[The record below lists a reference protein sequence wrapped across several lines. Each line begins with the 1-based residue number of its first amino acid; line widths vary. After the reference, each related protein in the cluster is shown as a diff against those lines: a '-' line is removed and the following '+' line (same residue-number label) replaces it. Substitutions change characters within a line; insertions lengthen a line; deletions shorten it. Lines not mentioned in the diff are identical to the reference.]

1 MKRTL
6 FWVLFLTALLGISSM
21 WAQNTLVVGIGQ
33 TYTTIQSAINAA
45 VDGDQIQVQDGT
57 YTENVKVNKNISLT
71 SVNGAATTIIDGL
84 NSGGGTG
91 TINLTSGRN
100 GVVIGTIGHG
110 FTVKGID
117 GPPGVEFA
125 AIYLTGAQTNISIEG
140 NIIEARGDAALM
152 GEYNAAN
159 TNIVINGNEITG
171 KTFVGDNP
179 GGVGFGAQYS
189 LPNVPR
195 QLVVFGGGAGTT
207 NTQSFTFTNNILSGI
222 CGGMSITDNNGN
234 PIDPTPQ
241 GNTLASLEFAGTNN
255 IIAGNTFSGSTTRYA
270 EALRMRGPGDYT
282 ITGNTFNGSYP
293 VTMTAQTSNPSIGLD
308 RIQNALPPA
317 NTFDKYVVVNSGTA
331 LAVPAIFPTIQAAI
345 DAATPGDVIQ
355 VAEGT
360 YNETVTINKGVSV
373 LGAGTANTIIDPVSD
388 TASFVVRI
396 NTTSGNVKLD
406 GFTIRNSTTE
416 EIGTTKVALGSGS
429 TGAMVEISNNVII
442 GGYDS
447 ATGVYTDFGFGFWSS
462 NCASDLIFHHNNISH
477 CYDNPVGLERHRGAS
492 EISYNTISECAP
504 FPAIWFMTEK
514 SGSEAPE
521 MYEITARQ
529 YIHHNTITTGTGIG
543 MAAPYGGHYN
553 QYLGG
558 KYTDVEISYNN
569 ISNLSA
575 TGKGIQLEA
584 DGDNGGF
591 YNPVIA
597 NNTITGALGLPS
609 TSARGIRILG
619 NVFNADINNN
629 TISGVYRGIW
639 QSYSWGQPGI
649 PGPSGNTLRNNSITD
664 CAIGV
669 ENQYSTTAAVLDAK
683 ENWWGDASGPLDD
696 DSINPDPQADNP
708 DGLGTKVSGY
718 VSYDPWW
725 ANAEMTELGSNNYIA
740 GNTYTFTVHAP
751 NSEDGAKA
759 YLWGF
764 YTKIGGGWANT
775 TYGTGYF
782 SGGYAT
788 VNYTV
793 PLDYKKDFYWEVIAY
808 QSPNSQVR
816 CKRWNT
822 AGPWSQ
828 FDTYLLDGQTIEMET
843 YRFDEFEMDRETA
856 SFKMLANGVV
866 PTTVDAATVE
876 VIVPWSGDIND
887 YDNSVYNHD
896 TVFCKKGLL
905 PSYAANL
912 GYEVQVVASNPS
924 SPMFQEIRITKPS
937 VGYDV
942 TLFGFRIPTGDD
954 PLGYMWWT
962 TFYIEPVQNM
972 VMNYDPV
979 TGICSGSF
987 SAPLEYYQQYFIQ
1000 PVAEIYVDTNLKYYY
1015 TPGSMDLI
1023 LSGGMLTPIRNVTTG
1038 AYYETIQAA
1047 IDTAEANH
1055 VIEVQ
1060 PGTYVEQLHVTTEN
1074 LTIRGAGTDPV
1085 VIQSPEVLPLSFT
1098 TSAANKP
1105 VVFVDGVQE
1114 FTLKN
1119 VIVDGGNKGNANYRF
1134 NGVAFWNAGGTLEDV
1149 DVINI
1154 MNDPFSGAQ
1163 HGVGVFAYNN
1173 TTGPFN
1179 IKLDHVDVTD
1189 FQKTGVVLTGN
1200 GGNLT
1205 VDLDNVTVTG
1215 QGLTDIIAQNGIDIS
1230 SVTGS
1235 VTNCS
1240 VTGVDWIWPGTG
1252 THWTA
1257 SGIILQNT
1265 TDLVV
1270 SNATLTGC
1278 ETSFYAKE
1286 NLGLEISGCV
1296 IDGATEI
1303 AVLDYGGIDS
1313 VIDGN
1318 TITNS
1323 SSGIYCY
1330 LTESASISN
1339 NEIEGSEYALI
1350 LEEIDSVSSEITVTG
1365 NEFSNNY
1372 IHVYNSGDEPDVNT
1386 LIPTNTY
1393 APTYFIVDQTIYGN
1407 GTVLY
1412 VDALLEVIQDNVQQT
1427 YSVKAS
1433 YAGNLRGFD
1442 VMLIIPK
1449 ADFATAPTN
1458 FVMGSAFTS
1467 PLYVV
1472 DQSTDTEWIYVVT
1485 GAFLG
1490 AGSVTGENVTLFTFD
1505 TTSTANYNNVPD
1517 GCYIQLPLGEV
1528 TLRDENNQPIECF
1541 DTLDKWILI
1550 DNIPPTPVVWEDEI
1564 TALLHPC
1571 RTTPNANN
1579 SIDLMWTNPEG
1590 AKKIQIWTL
1599 SYGDAGTGYTHY
1611 PEYDDHSEP
1620 SLAAPDPLLGS
1631 PQNGWVKFAEIDPP
1645 ETFPYTLTGMERGY
1659 YYITLFAVDEA
1670 DNISAAPDAPFHRES
1685 ISYWPGDVNEDGKV
1699 MDDDIG
1705 LLGAVWG
1712 FNSSNEAWN
1721 NVIDVGPSTD
1731 YARRSRP
1738 IPDNR
1743 INIED
1748 LMMFAMNYYNTH
1760 YEDNHRN
1767 FPELNPVMVMM
1778 ATQNNGGQIVVNLE
1792 LSGNN
1797 GFLKGLNMPIAYGSG
1812 LQLVS
1817 IEQGNIWPEASLLLH
1832 TNAEGLVEVSCAT
1845 LGQNALEGDGNI
1857 ATLVFNVV
1865 GSDTEIT
1872 LQPMIARSW
1881 DNHDIAITYDY
1892 TANEDLVNVI
1902 PLESYLS
1909 SNFPNPFN
1917 PSTTIQYGL
1926 KEASSV
1932 RINVYNSR
1940 GQLVRTL
1947 INESKAAGTYRVV
1960 WDGKDSNNRSVSSG
1974 IYYFRMEAQ
1983 DYVKTNKGLLIK

>member
-179 GGVGFGAQYS
+179 GGIGFGAQYS

-331 LAVPAIFPTIQAAI
+331 LAVPAIFPTIQAGVN
-345 DAATPGDVIQ
+345 AATAGNVVVVSAGTYIEDVIIDKPLTLQ
-355 VAEGT
+355 GANANIAYGAPERGAESIILPASSAQTPVRLTPTGVAPD
-360 YNETVTINKGVSV
+360 NVTINGFEITAPNSNYAISCGDKGSSYLNIVYNYIHHI
-373 LGAGTANTIIDPVSD
+373 GTE
-388 TASFVVRI
+388 RG
-396 NTTSGNVKLD
+396 SGNVYAIAYRCSEL
-406 GFTIRNSTTE
+406 NQ
-416 EIGTTKVALGSGS
+416 
-429 TGAMVEISNNVII
+429 
-442 GGYDS
+442 
-447 ATGVYTDFGFGFWSS
+447 TD
-462 NCASDLIFHHNNISH
+462 INISH
-477 CYDNPVGLERHRGAS
+477 NYIDYVLNSTSSAQKSSAGIWIGQS
-492 EISYNTISECAP
+492 
-504 FPAIWFMTEK
+504 PATGTYSNVIVE
-514 SGSEAPE
+514 
-521 MYEITARQ
+521 
-529 YIHHNTITTGTGIG
+529 HNTIKHIESYNGSVFGTDGLNSSGINIGCGWKSTGYLNNPIFRHNVISDLTGSVVYGIALQGNTPGANIYSNTFDNITTLTTPEHAAALCVFQNAGQSTNNGTGIS
-543 MAAPYGGHYN
+543 AHENSFTNVHYG
-553 QYLGG
+553 
-558 KYTDVEISYNN
+558 
-569 ISNLSA
+569 
-575 TGKGIQLEA
+575 
-584 DGDNGGF
+584 
-591 YNPVIA
+591 IA
-597 NNTITGALGLPS
+597 NLTT
-609 TSARGIRILG
+609 
-619 NVFNADINNN
+619 NVVDG
-629 TISGVYRGIW
+629 T
-639 QSYSWGQPGI
+639 Q
-649 PGPSGNTLRNNSITD
+649 
-664 CAIGV
+664 
-669 ENQYSTTAAVLDAK
+669 
-683 ENWWGDASGPLDD
+683 NWWGDASGPLDD
-696 DSINPDPQADNP
+696 DSLNPDPEDDNP
-708 DGLGTKVSGY
+708 NGLGVRASGY
-718 VSYDPWW
+718 VTYDPWW
-725 ANAEMTELGSNNYIA
+725 ANAEMTVLGSNKYLA
-740 GNTYTFTVHAP
+740 GHTYTFTVHAP
-751 NSEDGAKA
+751 NSEDGATA

-775 TYGTGYF
+775 TYGTGVF
-782 SGGYAT
+782 SNGYAT
-788 VNYTV
+788 VTYTV
-793 PLDYKKDFYWEVIAY
+793 PQDYQKDFYWEVIAY
-808 QSPNSQVR
+808 QSTNSQVR

-828 FDTYLLDGQTIEMET
+828 FDTYMLNGQTIEMET

-856 SFKMLANGVV
+856 SFKMLANGVI
-866 PTTVDAATVE
+866 PNTVDAATVE

-887 YDNSVYNHD
+887 YDNSVYNND

-905 PSYAANL
+905 PTYAANL

-962 TFYIEPVQNM
+962 TFYIAPVQNM

-1047 IDTAEANH
+1047 IDAAEANH

-1060 PGTYVEQLHVTTEN
+1060 SGTYVEQLHVTTEN

-1085 VIQSPEVLPLSFT
+1085 VIQSPDVLPLSFT

-1173 TTGPFN
+1173 TTGSFN

-1230 SVTGS
+1230 SATGS

-1265 TDLVV
+1265 ADLVV
-1270 SNATLTGC
+1270 SNATLTAC
-1278 ETSFYAKE
+1278 ETSIYAL
-1286 NLGLEISGCV
+1286 NNSGLEISGCEL
-1296 IDGATEI
+1296 DGATEI

-1330 LTESASISN
+1330 LTESALINN
-1339 NEIEGSEYALI
+1339 NEIAGSEYALI

-1412 VDALLEVIQDNVQQT
+1412 VDAPLEVIQDNVQQT

-1832 TNAEGLVEVSCAT
+1832 TNAEGLVEISCAT

-1902 PLESYLS
+1902 PLESYLG

>member
-21 WAQNTLVVGIGQ
+21 WAA
-33 TYTTIQSAINAA
+33 TIN
-45 VDGDQIQVQDGT
+45 VPGDQ
-57 YTENVKVNKNISLT
+57 
-71 SVNGAATTIIDGL
+71 
-84 NSGGGTG
+84 
-91 TINLTSGRN
+91 
-100 GVVIGTIGHG
+100 
-110 FTVKGID
+110 
-117 GPPGVEFA
+117 
-125 AIYLTGAQTNISIEG
+125 
-140 NIIEARGDAALM
+140 
-152 GEYNAAN
+152 
-159 TNIVINGNEITG
+159 
-171 KTFVGDNP
+171 
-179 GGVGFGAQYS
+179 
-189 LPNVPR
+189 
-195 QLVVFGGGAGTT
+195 
-207 NTQSFTFTNNILSGI
+207 
-222 CGGMSITDNNGN
+222 
-234 PIDPTPQ
+234 
-241 GNTLASLEFAGTNN
+241 
-255 IIAGNTFSGSTTRYA
+255 
-270 EALRMRGPGDYT
+270 
-282 ITGNTFNGSYP
+282 
-293 VTMTAQTSNPSIGLD
+293 
-308 RIQNALPPA
+308 
-317 NTFDKYVVVNSGTA
+317 
-331 LAVPAIFPTIQAAI
+331 PTIQAAI
-345 DAATPGDVIQ
+345 DAANSGDVIQ
-355 VAEGT
+355 VANGTYPATTTLFIDKSLSIIGESESGVVIDVTAATSYGIHIKASGVTLQNFTVLPNPNSNDHYCIKANPATLPVIYENLTLDHITISGSRRSAFDVHGYNNVVLSNLTATGTTRGVGVAIAGCHNVDMSNITTSGNAWGGVAIYVSKPQYINRGSDNVNFDFANSTLADGIYAEDEEGLVNTNIHILNYTYGINNNYATNPPKNIAFYIEGTLADALNLGAGFNTKYNNAMSYVWANANPIENYHVGPGMAIQAAINAATPGDVINVAAGT

-373 LGAGTANTIIDPVSD
+373 LGAGAANTIIDPVSD

-462 NCASDLIFHHNNISH
+462 NCASDLFFHHNNISH

-492 EISYNTISECAP
+492 EISYNTISDCAP

-597 NNTITGALGLPS
+597 NNTLTGASGLPS

-669 ENQYSTTAAVLDAK
+669 DNQYSTTAAVLDAK

-725 ANAEMTELGSNNYIA
+725 ADAEMTELGSNKYLA
-740 GNTYTFTVHAP
+740 GHTYTFTVHAP
-751 NSEDGAKA
+751 NSEDGATA

-775 TYGTGYF
+775 TYGTGVF
-782 SGGYAT
+782 SNGYAT
-788 VNYTV
+788 VTYTV
-793 PLDYKKDFYWEVIAY
+793 PQDYQKDFYWEVIAY
-808 QSPNSQVR
+808 QSTNSQVR

-828 FDTYLLDGQTIEMET
+828 FDTYMLNGQTIEMET

-856 SFKMLANGVV
+856 SFKMLANGVI
-866 PTTVDAATVE
+866 PNTVDAATVE

-887 YDNSVYNHD
+887 YDNSVYNND

-905 PSYAANL
+905 PTYAANL

-962 TFYIEPVQNM
+962 TFYIAPVQNM

-1047 IDTAEANH
+1047 IDAAEANH

-1074 LTIRGAGTDPV
+1074 LTIRGVGTDPV
-1085 VIQSPEVLPLSFT
+1085 VIQSPEVLPLSFGI
-1098 TSAANKP
+1098 SAVNKP
-1105 VVFVDGVQE
+1105 IVFVDGVSN
-1114 FTLKN
+1114 FTLTG
-1119 VIVDGGNKGNANYRF
+1119 VTVDGNCLGNANNRF
-1134 NGVAFWNAGGTLEDV
+1134 YGVVFWDAGGTLEDV
-1149 DVINI
+1149 HVTNI
-1154 MNDPFSGAQ
+1154 MDNPFSGEQ
-1163 HGVGVFAYNN
+1163 HGIGVYAYNITPLEN
-1173 TTGPFN
+1173 YTIN
-1179 IKLDHVDVTD
+1179 MNRVLIDN
-1189 FQKTGVVLTGN
+1189 FQKNGVALIGN
-1200 GGNLT
+1200 SESQNLT
-1205 VDLDNVTVTG
+1205 VNLDYVTTIGEGQTG
-1215 QGLTDIIAQNGIDIS
+1215 VIAQNGIEVDYCTGTVDNCNVS
-1230 SVTGS
+1230 GVYYTGS
-1235 VTNCS
+1235 GWTSSGMIVSDC
-1240 VTGVDWIWPGTG
+1240 VDM
-1252 THWTA
+1252 
-1257 SGIILQNT
+1257 
-1265 TDLVV
+1265 V
-1270 SNATLTGC
+1270 LT
-1278 ETSFYAKE
+1278 
-1286 NLGLEISGCV
+1286 
-1296 IDGATEI
+1296 
-1303 AVLDYGGIDS
+1303 
-1313 VIDGN
+1313 GN
-1318 TITNS
+1318 TITDSQTAVFSMRNTGVDYIS
-1323 SSGIYCY
+1323 NQISGGCDYGIYDHPDFPSTDLVANQNTITGIPY
-1330 LTESASISN
+1330 AMWLSPGATITN
-1339 NEIEGSEYALI
+1339 NI
-1350 LEEIDSVSSEITVTG
+1350 LTG
-1365 NEFSNNY
+1365 NEYAIVLSDGTGYTITGNQLTDNY
-1372 IHVYNSGDEPDVNT
+1372 VHLYNFGADPDVNT

-1412 VDALLEVIQDNVQQT
+1412 VDAPLEVIQDNVQQT

-1433 YAGNLRGFD
+1433 YVYNLRGFT
-1442 VMLIIPK
+1442 VKLIIPK

-1458 FVMGSAFTS
+1458 FVMGSAFAN
-1467 PLYVV
+1467 PYPPFMAMNDL
-1472 DQSTDTEWIYVVT
+1472 STDTEWIYEVT
-1485 GAFLG
+1485 GALLG
-1490 AGSVTGENVTLFTFD
+1490 VGDITGENVTFFTFD
-1505 TTSTANYNNVPD
+1505 ATSTADYNNVPD
-1517 GCYIQLPLGEV
+1517 GCYIQLPLDDV
-1528 TLRDENNQPIECF
+1528 ILRDEENQPIECF

-1705 LLGAVWG
+1705 MLGAVWG

-1812 LQLVS
+1812 LQLAS

-1865 GSDTEIT
+1865 GDDTEIS

-1881 DNHDIAITYDY
+1881 DNHDITITYDY

-1902 PLESYLS
+1902 PLESYLG

-1926 KEASSV
+1926 KEAGSV
-1932 RINVYNSR
+1932 KINVYNSR
-1940 GQLVRTL
+1940 GQLVRSL

-1960 WDGKDSNNRSVSSG
+1960 WDGKDGNNRSVSSG

>member
-1 MKRTL
+1 
-6 FWVLFLTALLGISSM
+6 
-21 WAQNTLVVGIGQ
+21 
-33 TYTTIQSAINAA
+33 
-45 VDGDQIQVQDGT
+45 
-57 YTENVKVNKNISLT
+57 
-71 SVNGAATTIIDGL
+71 
-84 NSGGGTG
+84 
-91 TINLTSGRN
+91 
-100 GVVIGTIGHG
+100 
-110 FTVKGID
+110 
-117 GPPGVEFA
+117 
-125 AIYLTGAQTNISIEG
+125 
-140 NIIEARGDAALM
+140 
-152 GEYNAAN
+152 
-159 TNIVINGNEITG
+159 
-171 KTFVGDNP
+171 
-179 GGVGFGAQYS
+179 
-189 LPNVPR
+189 
-195 QLVVFGGGAGTT
+195 
-207 NTQSFTFTNNILSGI
+207 
-222 CGGMSITDNNGN
+222 
-234 PIDPTPQ
+234 
-241 GNTLASLEFAGTNN
+241 
-255 IIAGNTFSGSTTRYA
+255 
-270 EALRMRGPGDYT
+270 
-282 ITGNTFNGSYP
+282 
-293 VTMTAQTSNPSIGLD
+293 
-308 RIQNALPPA
+308 
-317 NTFDKYVVVNSGTA
+317 
-331 LAVPAIFPTIQAAI
+331 
-345 DAATPGDVIQ
+345 
-355 VAEGT
+355 
-360 YNETVTINKGVSV
+360 
-373 LGAGTANTIIDPVSD
+373 
-388 TASFVVRI
+388 
-396 NTTSGNVKLD
+396 
-406 GFTIRNSTTE
+406 
-416 EIGTTKVALGSGS
+416 
-429 TGAMVEISNNVII
+429 
-442 GGYDS
+442 
-447 ATGVYTDFGFGFWSS
+447 
-462 NCASDLIFHHNNISH
+462 
-477 CYDNPVGLERHRGAS
+477 
-492 EISYNTISECAP
+492 
-504 FPAIWFMTEK
+504 
-514 SGSEAPE
+514 
-521 MYEITARQ
+521 
-529 YIHHNTITTGTGIG
+529 
-543 MAAPYGGHYN
+543 
-553 QYLGG
+553 
-558 KYTDVEISYNN
+558 
-569 ISNLSA
+569 
-575 TGKGIQLEA
+575 
-584 DGDNGGF
+584 
-591 YNPVIA
+591 
-597 NNTITGALGLPS
+597 
-609 TSARGIRILG
+609 
-619 NVFNADINNN
+619 
-629 TISGVYRGIW
+629 
-639 QSYSWGQPGI
+639 
-649 PGPSGNTLRNNSITD
+649 
-664 CAIGV
+664 
-669 ENQYSTTAAVLDAK
+669 
-683 ENWWGDASGPLDD
+683 
-696 DSINPDPQADNP
+696 
-708 DGLGTKVSGY
+708 
-718 VSYDPWW
+718 
-725 ANAEMTELGSNNYIA
+725 MTELGSNKYLA
-740 GNTYTFTVHAP
+740 GHTYTFTVHAP
-751 NSEDGAKA
+751 NSEDGATA

-793 PLDYKKDFYWEVIAY
+793 PQDYQKDFYWEVIAY
-808 QSPNSQVR
+808 QSTNSQVR

-828 FDTYLLDGQTIEMET
+828 FDTYLLNGQTIEMET

-1023 LSGGMLTPIRNVTTG
+1023 LSGGILTPIRNVTTG

-1047 IDTAEANH
+1047 IDAAEANH

-1085 VIQSPEVLPLSFT
+1085 VIQSPDVLPLSFT

-1163 HGVGVFAYNN
+1163 HGVGVYAYNN
-1173 TTGPFN
+1173 TPLENYTIN
-1179 IKLDHVDVTD
+1179 LNRVLVDN
-1189 FQKTGVVLTGN
+1189 FQKTGVALNGNSESQNLAVNLDYVTTIGEGQTGVTAQNGIQVWDCTGTVNNCNVSGVYYTGSGWTSSGMIVSNCVDMVLTGN
-1200 GGNLT
+1200 II
-1205 VDLDNVTVTG
+1205 
-1215 QGLTDIIAQNGIDIS
+1215 TDSQTAIYSQYN
-1230 SVTGS
+1230 
-1235 VTNCS
+1235 
-1240 VTGVDWIWPGTG
+1240 TGVDYISNQI
-1252 THWTA
+1252 
-1257 SGIILQNT
+1257 SGGCDYGIYDNLS
-1265 TDLVV
+1265 TDLVA
-1270 SNATLTGC
+1270 NQ
-1278 ETSFYAKE
+1278 
-1286 NLGLEISGCV
+1286 
-1296 IDGATEI
+1296 
-1303 AVLDYGGIDS
+1303 
-1313 VIDGN
+1313 N
-1318 TITNS
+1318 TIT
-1323 SSGIYCY
+1323 GIPYGMW
-1330 LTESASISN
+1330 LSPGATITN
-1339 NEIEGSEYALI
+1339 NI
-1350 LEEIDSVSSEITVTG
+1350 LTG
-1365 NEFSNNY
+1365 NEYAILLDDGTGYTITGNQFTDNY
-1372 IHVYNSGDEPDVNT
+1372 VHVHNFGADPDVNT

-1412 VDALLEVIQDNVQQT
+1412 VDAPLEVIQDNVQQT

-1449 ADFATAPTN
+1449 ADFATAPSN

-1505 TTSTANYNNVPD
+1505 ATSTADYNNVPD
-1517 GCYIQLPLGEV
+1517 GCNIQLPLGEV

-1670 DNISAAPDAPFHRES
+1670 SNISAAPDAPFHRES

-1738 IPDNR
+1738 IPDNK

-1760 YEDNHRN
+1760 YEDYHRN
-1767 FPELNPVMVMM
+1767 FPELNPITVMM

-1881 DNHDIAITYDY
+1881 DNHDIAITYGT
-1892 TANEDLVNVI
+1892 TANDDLVNVI
-1902 PLESYLS
+1902 PLESYLG

-1940 GQLVRTL
+1940 GQLIRTL
-1947 INESKAAGTYRVV
+1947 IDESKAAGTYRVV

-1983 DYVKTNKGLLIK
+1983 DYVKTNKGILIK